1 MSIKIDTFN
10 NQPEEMRALGRFCTL
25 KKPFQKN
32 KYILLVDSPVQ
43 QNQSVEK
50 AAVVA
55 QSLTGSFQKREEIF
69 NTACSSIHQ
78 IEGKEDLKSLPRTLW
93 TKSLGRKKKES
104 TISKVASNLSALE
117 QAKQLFAEES
127 NNEKSTFNLSREAA
141 IFGPSCQ
148 RNPQKKD
155 RNSACNSVLNSL
167 KNRPKSLWTQ
177 TLEKIKKKPK
187 GSQSRSA
194 LAQEAQALGKDNER
208 SSYVSCQTA
217 EDSPDNLNNR
227 KSLSGTLKKK
237 AKTFLVNLK
246 SSEEIDVYFE
256 KAKDLFQNAKYTESK
271 KIFKELLGL
280 KQDKKIRKSALLLYL
295 IAIYLLENKGDKASE
310 YLKTNNGSYLNTVM
324 EQHARQLRVEKD
336 KPFLQLDFY
345 EIEKGSEDEKLIAD
359 VLFINSIKKF
369 VQFFFQEAEYEK
381 IKNLFDE
388 RIKPGQLDKFKKKIP
403 EIYLYLSAICL
414 LEGNGLEA
422 NKYLKETENFCLK
435 FLMCEHSTH
444 LLDPKQKGISFPKAD
459 VYKIENGSEDEKII
473 RHKLS
478 KACVSK
484 KR

>member
-1 MSIKIDTFN
+1 MSIKTDTFN
-10 NQPEEMRALGRFCTL
+10 DKPEEMGTLGRFFTL

-32 KYILLVDSPVQ
+32 KYTLIFNNPLQ
-43 QNQSVEK
+43 QNQSVRK

-55 QSLTGSFQKREEIF
+55 QSLTGSFQKREETF
-69 NTACSSIHQ
+69 NTACSSIHK
-78 IEGKEDLKSLPRTLW
+78 IEEKEDVKNLPRTLW

-104 TISKVASNLSALE
+104 KNLDVASNLNSLE
-117 QAKQLFAEES
+117 QAKQLFGEES
-127 NNEKSTFNLSREAA
+127 NDEKSTFNLSREAA
-141 IFGPSCQ
+141 VFGLGCQ
-148 RNPQKKD
+148 RNLQKKD
-155 RNSACNSVLNSL
+155 INRECNSVLDSL

-187 GSQSRSA
+187 VSQARSA
-194 LAQEAQALGKDNER
+194 LAQAEEPLGEDDER
-208 SSYVSCQTA
+208 SSYVSCKTA
-217 EDSPDNLNNR
+217 EDSPDNPDNR
-227 KSLSGTLKKK
+227 KSFSGTLKKK

-256 KAKDLFQNAKYTESK
+256 KAKDLFQDAKYTESK

-280 KQDKKIRKSALLLYL
+280 KQDKKIRKSAILLYL

-310 YLKTNNGSYLNTVM
+310 YLKKNNGSYLNAVM
-324 EQHARQLRVEKD
+324 EQHATQLRVEKD
-336 KPFLQLDFY
+336 QPFLNLYFY
-345 EIEKGSEDEKLIAD
+345 EMEEGSEDEKLIAD
-359 VLFINSIKKF
+359 KLFINSIKKL
-369 VQFFFQEAEYEK
+369 VQFSFQKEEYEG
-381 IKNLFDE
+381 IKFFFNE
-388 RIKPGQLDKFKKKIP
+388 RIKPGQLDKLKKKNP
-403 EIYLYLSAICL
+403 EIYLYLSAIYL

-444 LLDPKQKGISFPKAD
+444 LLDPKQKGISFPKAY

-473 RHKLS
+473 RDKLS
-478 KACVSK
+478 KACFSK